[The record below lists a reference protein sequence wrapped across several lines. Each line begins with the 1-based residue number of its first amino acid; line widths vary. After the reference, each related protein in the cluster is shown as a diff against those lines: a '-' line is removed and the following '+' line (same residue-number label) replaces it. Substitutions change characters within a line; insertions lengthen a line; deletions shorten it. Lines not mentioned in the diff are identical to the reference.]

1 MSNEDNDINDEGC
14 FITTAVCKNFGKSDD
29 CYELTMLRNFRDR
42 WLINQTD
49 GKSIVK
55 EYYEIAPKIVAKIN
69 QFENSSE
76 IYRRILKSYI
86 APCLKLIESGKF
98 TDCKNKYVE
107 MVQNLRTELQI
118 S

>member
-1 MSNEDNDINDEGC
+1 
-14 FITTAVCKNFGKSDD
+14 
-29 CYELTMLRNFRDR
+29 MLRNFRDS

-118 S
+118 SWSCEYFGFNNAVRITFLRLSFYGGE